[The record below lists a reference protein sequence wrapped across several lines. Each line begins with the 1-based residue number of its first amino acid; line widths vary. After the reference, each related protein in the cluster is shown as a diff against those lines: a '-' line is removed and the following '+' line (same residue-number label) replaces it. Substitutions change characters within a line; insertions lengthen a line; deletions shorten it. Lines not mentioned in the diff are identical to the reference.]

1 LLRVFYSTYIYRKY
15 PGKADP
21 HSLIILQF
29 NVSVS
34 FDFLIIK
41 PNMLFALSGDSD
53 FSFYLLFKTTV
64 NMKKLLFLVC
74 ASALFFACGESKPS
88 ATADSGAATMFYNGD
103 IITMVGDAPQ
113 YVEAV
118 IVKNGE
124 ILFAGTAS
132 EAEAI
137 ETNLVKV
144 DLNGTTM
151 VPGFIDAHGHAYNAG
166 IQAVAA
172 NLLPPPDGK
181 GSDVNSIV
189 EVLKDWKENNKNAIE
204 KYHWILGFGYD
215 DGQLKEQAPPTASD
229 LDKVSTDIPVL
240 IIHQSGHLGVMNH
253 KALELIGYNENT
265 KDPVG
270 GVIRRVAGSNKP
282 NGVLEEMALF
292 GPVFS
297 VLGKLDKQANE
308 NIALAGVDAYT
319 RFGYTTLQEGRATKD
334 ACETWE
340 SLSKQG
346 KLQVDVACYPDLQ
359 SQLSYMQST
368 GVQKN
373 YTNHFRVAGVK
384 LSLDGSPQGRTAWLT
399 QPYHKVGE
407 GQQKNYKGYPAIPD
421 ESNLQSF
428 VDTAFAN
435 NWQILAHCNGDAA
448 VDAYIHAIRTAVNR
462 YGNDDRRNVAIHAQ
476 TARFDQLDSFQTL
489 KIFPSFFGMH
499 TYYWGDWHRDV
510 ILGKERAYKIS
521 PANTAL
527 KKGLKFTQHHDA
539 PVALP
544 SSVMIMYS
552 VVNRISRTGDVIGP
566 EEKISP
572 YDALRSITS
581 WAAYQYFED
590 DKKGSIEKGK
600 LADFAI
606 LDKNPLKIDPKEIK
620 NIQVLETIKEGK
632 TIYKKS

>member
-1 LLRVFYSTYIYRKY
+1 MRNLLVLLCVST
-15 PGKADP
+15 
-21 HSLIILQF
+21 
-29 NVSVS
+29 
-34 FDFLIIK
+34 
-41 PNMLFALSGDSD
+41 
-53 FSFYLLFKTTV
+53 
-64 NMKKLLFLVC
+64 
-74 ASALFFACGESKPS
+74 LFFACGQKLSTSESESS
-88 ATADSGAATMFYNGD
+88 AAQMFYNGD
-103 IITMVGDAPQ
+103 ILTMVGDAPQ
-113 YVEAV
+113 YVEA
-118 IVKNGE
+118 IVVKDGQ
-124 ILFAGTAS
+124 IIFAGTKA
-132 EAEAI
+132 EAESI
-137 ETNLVKV
+137 EKDVVKV
-144 DLNGTTM
+144 NLEGKTM

-181 GSDVNSIV
+181 GSDVNAIV
-189 EVLKDWKENNKNAIE
+189 EVLKEWKQNNQAAID

-215 DGQLKEQAPPTASD
+215 DGQLKEQAPPTADD
-229 LDKVSTDIPVL
+229 LDKVSTEIPVL

-253 KALELIGYNENT
+253 KALEMIGYNENT

-270 GVIRRVAGSNKP
+270 GFIRRVAGTAKP

-292 GPVFS
+292 SPVFS
-297 VLGKLDKQANE
+297 MLSKLDQKASE

-334 ACETWE
+334 ACDTWK
-340 SLSKQG
+340 SLGKQG
-346 KLQVDVACYPDLQ
+346 RLTVDVACYPDLQ
-359 SQLSYMQST
+359 SQLGYMQST

-373 YTNHFRVAGVK
+373 YTNHFRIAGVK

-407 GQQKNYKGYPAIPD
+407 GQQANYKGYPAIPND
-421 ESNLQSF
+421 ADLQNL

-448 VDAYIHAIRTAVNR
+448 VDAYIHAIRGAVNR

-476 TARFDQLDSFQTL
+476 TARFDQLDSFKTL
-489 KIFPSFFGMH
+489 QILPSFFGMH

-510 ILGKERAYKIS
+510 ILGKDRAYKIS
-521 PANTAL
+521 PANTAM
-527 KKGLKFTQHHDA
+527 KKGLIFTQHHDA

-544 SSVMIMYS
+544 SSIMILHS
-552 VVNRISRTGDVIGP
+552 VVNRTSRTGDVIGA
-566 EEKISP
+566 EEKISA
-572 YDALRSITS
+572 YDALRSITI
-581 WAAYQYFED
+581 WAAFQYFED
-590 DKKGSIEKGK
+590 NAKGSIEKGK

-606 LDKNPLKIDPKEIK
+606 LDKNPVKIDAKEIK